1 MQGSKKR
8 LLAVGGLSA
17 AMVVAVTAT
26 GAGAATPAP
35 VATTVTNAS
44 CPATPGVT
52 PTTVSVGILSAF
64 TGPAASAYTAF
75 PQGIQLRIAQQN
87 AKGGVN
93 GRKIVLTNYDDQGNG
108 ATQTAVVNKAVQQDN
123 AFGLIHFSQANTAMN
138 YLGQVGMPVVGM
150 ALYPE
155 YGTNR
160 NMFGAASSTQS
171 PNLTSL
177 ATAQLF
183 ADAGATKVALISSSS
198 PASTAGNK
206 ALATIMPAAGVTP
219 VFSSNDAPTGGSFD
233 ATSLA
238 LRIRQSGADGL
249 YMSLNQDVTG
259 SVLQALKQQNVQL
272 KKIYAASLTDPVV
285 ISQLGSAVEGV
296 TSSSFG
302 NTPVQ
307 KTNIPAIRTY
317 VNGMKA
323 AGYNAYSPFG
333 PIGFMAADTFITG
346 LKLAGRCP
354 TRESFITNLRKDT
367 NVTAGGLAPVPL
379 NYTPGLTPNGDPAQC
394 TWFVTVKN
402 GQLTADPKPTCGA
415 LIDANTLKIV
425 KPAPKV

>member
-1 MQGSKKR
+1 MPGSKR
-8 LLAVGGLSA
+8 ALFAIGGLSA
-17 AMVVAVTAT
+17 ALVVGLTAT

-35 VATTVTNAS
+35 STAS
-44 CPATPGVT
+44 NNSTCPATPGVT
-52 PTTVSVGILSAF
+52 PTSVNVGILAPF
-64 TGPAASAYTAF
+64 TGASATAYQAF

-93 GRKIVLTNYDDQGNG
+93 GRKIVLTNYDDQSNG
-108 ATQTAVVNKAVQQDN
+108 AIQTSVVNKAVQQDN
-123 AFGLIHFSQANTAMN
+123 TFGLIHFSQANTAMT
-138 YLGQVGMPVVGM
+138 YLGQQNIPVVGM

-155 YGTNR
+155 YGTNK
-160 NMFGAASSTQS
+160 NMFGAASATQS
-171 PNLTSL
+171 NTLTSL

-206 ALATIMPAAGVTP
+206 ALANVMPLAGVTP
-219 VFSSNDAPTGGSFD
+219 VMSSNDAPTGGSFD

-238 LRIRQSGADGL
+238 LKVKNSGADGV
-249 YMSLNQDVTG
+249 YMSLNADVTA
-259 SVLQALKQQNVQL
+259 SVLQAFKQQNVQV
-272 KKIYAASLTDPVV
+272 KKIYAASMTDPVV
-285 ISQLGSAVEGV
+285 IAQLGAAAEGL
-296 TSSSFG
+296 TSSSYG

-307 KTNIPAIRTY
+307 KTNIPAIRTF

-323 AGYNAYSPFG
+323 AGYNPYNPFG

-346 LKLAGRCP
+346 LKLAGKCP
-354 TRESFITNLRKDT
+354 TRDAFITNLRKDT
-367 NVTAGGLAPVPL
+367 NVTAAGLLPVPL

-415 LIDANTLKIV
+415 LVDTTTMKIV
-425 KPAPKV
+425 KPAPTV